1 MKEPF
6 LEGNALQ
13 DISVRRDDFDIA
25 RLDFEKIKK
34 CLVPYK
40 DDTMSLDVK
49 GIYYLKCYPRH
60 TLYA

>member
-25 RLDFEKIKK
+25 RLDFEKIRT
-34 CLVPYK
+34 CLVSHEEY
-40 DDTMSLDVK
+40 TTSLNVK
-49 GIYYLKCYPRH
+49 GFHDLKCCPWH
-60 TLYA
+60 ILYE